1 MDSREEIKAKLSIV
15 DLASQYVELK
25 KAGRNYKGLSPFK
38 QEKTPSFVVSPEKE
52 IAFCFATQQGGDIF
66 AFYQLMENV
75 DFPTAMRDLAEK
87 TGVKLTE
94 SQLTVSPEKKEKK
107 HNLVSVHEDVA
118 KFYEKNLHDSKDGE
132 KVLTYLEKRG
142 LTKDTIKEF
151 RLGFAPD
158 SYDETY
164 KYLLSKGYD
173 KAVLV
178 ESGIASTKDTD
189 YEKIFDR
196 FRLRLMFPIFDKNG
210 KIIAF
215 GGRALK
221 NDQGAKYLNSPETPI
236 YHKSDVLYGF
246 SHAKETI
253 RKVDQVIVVEGYFDQ
268 IMTYQAG
275 FKNVV
280 ATSGTALTPRHLNIL
295 QRITN
300 NVCFC
305 FDSDTA
311 GYEAMLRATEL
322 ALVLDMNVKVL
333 ELGDFKDP
341 GEMLAENNG
350 KEKFEAA
357 LNESLEVF
365 DFILQKEILSLP
377 QEKRQSLEV
386 INGFLAKVLPMVV
399 KINSSITK
407 DIVIRRIAQHLNL
420 KAQHLYDELA
430 RLDSK
435 KITVKSDL
443 NDLKDK
449 SIEMTLEEYF
459 WAVMWME
466 PKLYLEF
473 KDEITAK
480 DFLFKEKQV
489 YKFFT
494 DQYNSSGNFADLKL
508 IDAGEEI
515 EKKYSVLTLYLESLS
530 QTEWTELHTA
540 MELKR
545 TLSRMIEK
553 YKKNEADRIQ
563 REIKAVE
570 AQGGSDE
577 REKLFHDL
585 QQVLSLK

>member
-75 DFPTAMRDLAEK
+75 DFPTAMRDLAER
-87 TGVKLTE
+87 TGVKLSE
-94 SQLTVSPEKKEKK
+94 AQMVASPEKKEKK
-107 HNLVSVHEDVA
+107 HSLINVHQDA
-118 KFYEKNLHDSKDGE
+118 TKFYEKNLNDSRDGE
-132 KVLTYLEKRG
+132 KVLAYLDKRG
-142 LTKDTIKEF
+142 LTKETIHEF

-164 KYLLSKGYD
+164 KHLLSKGYD

-178 ESGIASTKDTD
+178 ESGIASTKETD
-189 YEKIFDR
+189 LSKIFDR

-210 KIIAF
+210 KVIAF

-280 ATSGTALTPRHLNIL
+280 ATSGTALTPRHLSIL

-305 FDSDTA
+305 FDSDSA

-322 ALVLDMNVKVL
+322 ALVLDINVKVL
-333 ELGDFKDP
+333 DLGEYKDP
-341 GEMLAENNG
+341 GEMLAESDG
-350 KEKFEAA
+350 KGKFDIA
-357 LNESLEVF
+357 LKDAREVF
-365 DFILQKEILSLP
+365 DYILEREVLSLP
-377 QEKRQSLEV
+377 KEDQESLDV
-386 INGFLAKVLPMVV
+386 VNGFLAKVLPMVA

-407 DIVIRRIAQHLNL
+407 DIVIRRIAQHLKL

-430 RLDSK
+430 RLNSKKVTLKKEVRESDSK
-435 KITVKSDL
+435 NVDL
-443 NDLKDK
+443 
-449 SIEMTLEEYF
+449 SLEEYF
-459 WAVMWME
+459 WAVLWME

-473 KDEITAK
+473 KDEIEAK

-489 YKFFT
+489 YKFFV
-494 DQYNSSGNFADLKL
+494 DQYNSAGNFADLKL
-508 IDAGEEI
+508 LDAGEEI
-515 EKKYSVLTLYLESLS
+515 ESKYSVLTLYLESLS
-530 QTEWTELHTA
+530 QTDWTELHTA

-563 REIKAVE
+563 REIKVAE
-570 AQGGSDE
+570 SNGSSED

-585 QQVLSLK
+585 HKVLSLK

>member
-1 MDSREEIKAKLSIV
+1 MDPREEIKAKLSIF

-38 QEKTPSFVVSPEKE
+38 QEKTPSFVVSPDKE

-94 SQLTVSPEKKEKK
+94 SQLVVSPEKKEKK
-107 HNLVSVHEDVA
+107 HSLVSVHEDTT
-118 KFYEKNLHDSKDGE
+118 KFYEKNLHDSMDGE
-132 KVLTYLEKRG
+132 KVLAYLDKRG
-142 LTKDTIKEF
+142 LTKETIQEF

-164 KYLLSKGYD
+164 KHLLSKGYD

-178 ESGIASTKDTD
+178 ESGIASTNETD
-189 YEKIFDR
+189 LSKIFDR

-210 KIIAF
+210 KVIAF

-253 RKVDQVIVVEGYFDQ
+253 RKVDQVIVVEGYLDQ

-280 ATSGTALTPRHLNIL
+280 ATSGTALTPRHLSIL
-295 QRITN
+295 QRITD

-333 ELGDFKDP
+333 NLAEFKDP
-341 GEMLAENNG
+341 GEMLAEENG
-350 KEKFEAA
+350 KVQFESA
-357 LNESLEVF
+357 LGNAKEVF
-365 DFILQKEILSLP
+365 DFIIEKEILSLP
-377 QEKRQSLEV
+377 REKQQTLEV
-386 INGFLAKVLPMVV
+386 VNGFLAKVLPMVA

-407 DIVIRRIAQHLNL
+407 DIVIRRIAQYLNL
-420 KAQHLYDELA
+420 KAQHLYDELVK
-430 RLDSK
+430 LDSK
-435 KITVKSDL
+435 KLSIKKEAGEAST
-443 NDLKDK
+443 K
-449 SIEMTLEEYF
+449 SIEMSLEEYF
-459 WAVMWME
+459 WSVMWMV

-473 KDEITAK
+473 RDEICGK

-489 YKFFT
+489 YNFFL
-494 DQYNSSGNFADLKL
+494 DQYNSAGNFADLKL

-515 EKKYSVLTLYLESLS
+515 DSKYSVLTLYLESLS
-530 QTEWTELHTA
+530 QTDWTELHTA

-570 AQGGSDE
+570 DKVGSGE

>member
-75 DFPTAMRDLAEK
+75 DFPTALKDLAEK
-87 TGVKLTE
+87 TGVKLTDE
-94 SQLTVSPEKKEKK
+94 QIIASPEKKEKK
-107 HNLVSVHEDVA
+107 HNLVSVHEDAA
-118 KFYEKNLHDSKDGE
+118 KFYEKNLHESMHGK
-132 KVLTYLEKRG
+132 KVLEYLHKRG
-142 LTKDTIKEF
+142 LTDQIIAEF

-164 KYLLSKGYD
+164 KHLLSKGYD
-173 KAVLV
+173 KAILV
-178 ESGIASTKDTD
+178 ESGIASTNDTD
-189 YEKIFDR
+189 LSKIFDR

-210 KIIAF
+210 KVIAF

-246 SHAKETI
+246 SHAKESI
-253 RKVDQVIVVEGYFDQ
+253 RKLDQVIVVEGYFDQ

-280 ATSGTALTPRHLNIL
+280 ASSGTALTPRHLNII
-295 QRITN
+295 QRITS

-305 FDSDTA
+305 FDSDSA

-322 ALVLDMNVKVL
+322 ALVLDINVKVL
-333 ELGDFKDP
+333 DLGDYKDP
-341 GEMLAENNG
+341 GEILAEKDG
-350 KEKFEAA
+350 KDQFELA
-357 LNESLEVF
+357 LNQAKDVF
-365 DFILQKEILSLP
+365 DYILDKEILSLP
-377 QEKRQSLEV
+377 LEKQQSLEV
-386 INGFLAKVLPMVV
+386 VNGFLAKILPMIA
-399 KINSSITK
+399 KINSSISK

-430 RLDSK
+430 KENSK
-435 KITVKSDL
+435 KINVKPSFKESSSK
-443 NDLKDK
+443 N
-449 SIEMTLEEYF
+449 IEMNLEEYF
-459 WAVMWME
+459 WAVMWMV

-473 KDEITAK
+473 KDEIMAK
-480 DFLFKEKQV
+480 EFLFKEKQV
-489 YKFFT
+489 YNFFL
-494 DQYNSSGNFADLKL
+494 DQYNSAGNFADLKL
-508 IDAGEEI
+508 IDAGEQI
-515 EKKYSVLTLYLESLS
+515 ESKYSVLTLYLESLS
-530 QTEWTELHTA
+530 QTDWTELHTA

-570 AQGGSDE
+570 VKGGSED

-585 QQVLSLK
+585 QKVLSLK